1 MTAMKELI
9 TGVLPNDLP
18 SLTDVLNAKDADE
31 GKDVFKEK
39 RDKRE
44 ARNIRQGTSN
54 LNYDS
59 DD

>member
-1 MTAMKELI
+1 MPLKEL
-9 TGVLPNDLP
+9 TKGVLPNDLP
-18 SLTDVLNAKDADE
+18 SLSDVLNAKDADE

>member
-1 MTAMKELI
+1 MKELI